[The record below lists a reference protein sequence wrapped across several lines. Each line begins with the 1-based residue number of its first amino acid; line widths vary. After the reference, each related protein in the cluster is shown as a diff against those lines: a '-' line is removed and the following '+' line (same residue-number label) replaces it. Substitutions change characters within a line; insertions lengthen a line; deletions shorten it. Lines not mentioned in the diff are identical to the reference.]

1 MPRSI
6 LLTSFDTWKPHQQS
20 NSSDDLLEA
29 VIQQNPYPQQLY
41 FLRQIPVDFQL
52 APTQVLAK
60 VEELQPNIIICC
72 GMAESRHL
80 LTVES
85 NGKHDNEVITTPL
98 DLDLLIAT
106 LPNTAVS
113 HDAGQFV
120 CNWLYYS
127 LLKYHR
133 EQTIQSH
140 CLFVHVPILAA
151 HNLEP
156 VLQDFLV
163 IMQRLWCLSDPR

>member
-6 LLTSFDTWKPHQQS
+6 LLTSFDIWRPHQRS
-20 NSSDDLLEA
+20 NSSDDLLE
-29 VIQQNPYPQQLY
+29 IISHQNPYPQQLH

-52 APTQVLAK
+52 APNQLLAK
-60 VEELQPNIIICC
+60 VDALQPNIIICC

-85 NGKHDNEVITTPL
+85 NGKHNGEIITTPL
-98 DLDLLIAT
+98 NLEALITDLPT
-106 LPNTAVS
+106 TAIS

-127 LLKYHR
+127 LLKYSHK
-133 EQTIQSH
+133 QQLQSH
-140 CLFVHVPILAA
+140 CLFIHVP
-151 HNLEP
+151 
-156 VLQDFLV
+156 VLTAQNTELVVSDFLMIV
-163 IMQRLWCLSDPR
+163 QRLLNL

>member
-1 MPRSI
+1 MPRTI
-6 LLTSFDTWKPHQQS
+6 LLTSFDTWQPHQRS
-20 NSSDDLLEA
+20 NSSDDLLET
-29 VIQQNPYPQQLY
+29 VIEQNSYPQQLY

-52 APTQVLAK
+52 APTQLLAK
-60 VEELQPNIIICC
+60 VDELQPHIIICC

-85 NGKHDNEVITTPL
+85 NGKHDNGVITTPINL
-98 DLDLLIAT
+98 ESLITDLPT
-106 LPNTAVS
+106 TAVS

-127 LLKYHR
+127 LLKYNR
-133 EQTIQSH
+133 EKKTKSH
-140 CLFVHVPILAA
+140 CLFVHVPILAS

-163 IMQRLWCLSDPR
+163 IMQRLLRL

>member
-1 MPRSI
+1 MPRTV
-6 LLTSFDTWKPHQQS
+6 LLTSFTTWQPHQRS

-29 VIQQNPYPQQLY
+29 VIQQNPYPQQLH

-60 VEELQPNIIICC
+60 VDELHPNIIICC
-72 GMAESRHL
+72 GMAESRQL

-85 NGKHDNEVITTPL
+85 NGKHDDEVVTTAL
-98 DLDLLIAT
+98 NLESLIAA
-106 LPNTAVS
+106 LPATAIS

-127 LLKYHR
+127 LLQYSK
-133 EQTIQSH
+133 EQKLNHH

-163 IMQRLWCLSDPR
+163 ILQRLLSL